1 MRAYMNYQLFIGTEM
16 FFAQW
21 PQIVV
26 DVLRGLGISDFKFA
40 YRLECI
46 SGNGCER
53 AATENPIL
61 GTVCTDPARTGYMH
75 AILTGDCSEEAFLV
89 ILPKLCRRYGI
100 SDIYL
105 TYSATDTQGRNVN
118 VCLHRQNET
127 TARWSGIELQV
138 SIENEEDFAAADAYR
153 DALISVFPVRK
164 SWGRVE
170 TEFSDAE
177 TAQYAEWNR
186 QAQPLAREAANALDK
201 IRKTPKLMLVP
212 AKSKSLGT
220 LLKKMCAK
228 YGYTYVMY
236 EYHMYFIQKRTENG
250 HIISLEVNNG
260 RCGDECNIAASFS
273 GLGFEHRV
281 GYASCHA
288 PSKELFLDQFFQAL
302 TEVERD
308 ILSKLDTLFPPTPN
322 WYRTI

>member
-16 FFAQW
+16 SFAQW
-21 PQIVV
+21 PQIAV
-26 DVLRGLGISDFKFA
+26 DVLSGLGVSDFRFS

-46 SGNGCER
+46 SGDGCTR
-53 AATENPIL
+53 VAAENPIL
-61 GTVCTDPARTGYMH
+61 GTVCTDPAKTGYMQ
-75 AILTGDCSEEAFLV
+75 AILTGDCSEADFLA

-100 SDIYL
+100 SDMYL
-105 TYSATDTQGRNVN
+105 TYHAIDAQGRNVT

-138 SIENEEDFAAADAYR
+138 NIENAEDFAAADAYR
-153 DALISVFPVRK
+153 DALIAAFPVRK
-164 SWGRVE
+164 SWKRVE

-177 TAQYAEWNR
+177 TAQYAECNR
-186 QAQPLAREAANALDK
+186 RAEAFAKESANALEK
-201 IRKTPKLMLVP
+201 ALKSSKLMLVP
-212 AKSKSLGT
+212 TKSKSLGT
-220 LLKKMCAK
+220 LLKKMCVK
-228 YGYTYVMY
+228 YGYTYVLY
-236 EYHMYFIQKRTENG
+236 EYHMYFVQKRTPNG
-250 HIISLEVNNG
+250 HFINLQIDNG
-260 RCGDECNIAASFS
+260 RGGGECNIAVNFA

-281 GYASCHA
+281 GYASCNT

-308 ILSKLDTLFPPTPN
+308 ILSKLDTLFPPTPA